1 MFWSEKKLS
10 GVIQLIYSEFWF
22 IIVSWIFKNPYDIW
36 TLEDTVN
43 IFIAWECTKNILVE
57 KL

>member
-36 TLEDTVN
+36 TLEDTEN